1 MLEDL
6 TPQPKIETPKGFR
19 PGVEFDGVTG
29 EAVTPGYVDKPDF
42 NQFLIDAGFNPDEIE
57 IVGNPRTSRW
67 QRYDGEWL
75 TSWRFSFRAKTNPEL
90 DLPTLYAQARKAF
103 KPVDRKSGSGKALVI
118 VAADFQI
125 GKVGSRGNTEDLLAR
140 IFQSFANI
148 ETALKKGKYEQVVI
162 CDGGDILEGFDN
174 AANMAQLQSNDL
186 SLMQQVDLAAAVMWD
201 LIKLTTRYAD
211 TKYVSVGSNHC
222 QFRRNGQKVGKP
234 GLDDWG
240 IVITQQLR
248 RLSVEK
254 NLPVQYFI
262 PQPDDESVA
271 LDVFGDG
278 YHILGL
284 VHGHQANRPDG
295 FPNWLMKQAWGL
307 QPLAAANIIVSGH
320 FHHLRVEELGQSP
333 NGGSRY
339 WVQGSTS
346 DNGSDWFR
354 LNSGSDSATGITC
367 FELESGQHFHGTV
380 WKA

>member
-1 MLEDL
+1 
-6 TPQPKIETPKGFR
+6 
-19 PGVEFDGVTG
+19 
-29 EAVTPGYVDKPDF
+29 
-42 NQFLIDAGFNPDEIE
+42 
-57 IVGNPRTSRW
+57 
-67 QRYDGEWL
+67 L

-103 KPVDRKSGSGKALVI
+103 KPVDRKSGPGKALVI

-125 GKVGSRGNTEDLLAR
+125 GKVGSRGNTQDLLAR

-284 VHGHQANRPDG
+284 VHGHQANRPDQ